1 MRKLLLGVV
10 MFSSALGA
18 TQCCHSGICQN
29 DCHACYSELQTARGM
44 AVYDLSKKYKS
55 CFPPDYNEA
64 AFMRDVQAVPSKK
77 NHAEVLKSMKLEVW
91 AEDDCQGYV
100 LVARCPATNQIMF
113 WDKSSTM
120 STIDGPMF
128 SDPNSPPPPVH
139 GSPPAACACA
149 AAPKP

>member
-1 MRKLLLGVV
+1 MRELFFGVFMV
-10 MFSSALGA
+10 SSALGA

-100 LVARCPATNQIMF
+100 LVARCPATNQVML
-113 WDKSSTM
+113 WDKSSSP
-120 STIDGPMF
+120 STPDGSIM
-128 SDPNSPPPPVH
+128 DPNSPPPPVH
-139 GSPPAACACA
+139 GGPPAACACA